1 MAPVVFPAL
10 SSHSPHKNATST
22 LSIKQQVSQ
31 TSLISSSYFS
41 SSAISSKPPALTAI
55 PHLLHEQ
62 PSTIINGPP
71 TTSYTSYI
79 ELKNNA
85 FNAAPTSLPDSTS
98 IGDPYLV
105 EPQSSQSS
113 NSGREIG
120 IVIGCIIGVLILG
133 LMGWVYMM
141 KVKQS
146 QRKRRKGKGKVKVKA
161 QAKRRKH
168 RKHREHKKTEEKAPD
183 DTGGE
188 GPAAEGA
195 A

>member
-10 SSHSPHKNATST
+10 PSHFPHKNANST

-31 TSLISSSYFS
+31 PSPLFSSYFS
-41 SSAISSKPPALTAI
+41 SSAISSKSPALTAAPHL

-62 PSTIINGPP
+62 SSNVINGTPTP
-71 TTSYTSYI
+71 TTTYTSYI

-105 EPQSSQSS
+105 EPQSAQSS

-133 LMGWVYMM
+133 LMDGYI
-141 KVKQS
+141 
-146 QRKRRKGKGKVKVKA
+146 
-161 QAKRRKH
+161 
-168 RKHREHKKTEEKAPD
+168 
-183 DTGGE
+183 
-188 GPAAEGA
+188 
-195 A
+195 